1 MQEGSRA
8 IVFSMNRILSGF
20 CTFFL
25 LVSLLSF
32 LLFLSGNRQDFL
44 PRSQFMLLDAI
55 KVSSLLS
62 LLSGLYFLF
71 YLVAAILAKKPSK
84 IGNVFL
90 AIAGFVIGGGLL
102 VLSHFIL
109 VVTQPVR

>member
-1 MQEGSRA
+1 
-8 IVFSMNRILSGF
+8 VFPMNRILSGL

-25 LVSLLSF
+25 LLSLLAF

-44 PRSQFMLLDAI
+44 PRSQFMLLDVL

-62 LLSGLYFLF
+62 MLSGLYFLA
-71 YLVAAILAKKPSK
+71 YLVAAIPAKRPLR
-84 IGNVFL
+84 IGNVLL
-90 AIAGFVIGGGLL
+90 AIAGFASGGGLL